1 MSKLVVRVKILPFDA
16 ETNLD
21 EVSKSLSKTV
31 PSGMELN
38 AVSKEPV
45 AFGLYSLLT
54 DFILDDS
61 EGQMDK
67 LEDFLGKT
75 QGVGQFEV
83 VTMSRR
89 SGTDKVNIAP
99 NILHLGTL

>member
-1 MSKLVVRVKILPFDA
+1 MSKLVVRVKILPSEA

-21 EVSKSLSKTV
+21 EVSKLLGETI
-31 PSGMELN
+31 PSGIELN
-38 AVSKEPV
+38 AVSKQPV
-45 AFGLYSLLT
+45 AFGLYSLLI

-67 LEDFLGKT
+67 LDDFLGRT
-75 QGVGQFEV
+75 DGVGQFEV

-89 SGTDKVNIAP
+89 SVQIK
-99 NILHLGTL
+99 

>member
-1 MSKLVVRVKILPFDA
+1 MSRLVVRVKILPSDA

-21 EVSKSLSKTV
+21 EVSKSLTDTI

-38 AVSKEPV
+38 SVTKEPV
-45 AFGLYSLLT
+45 AFGLFSLLI
-54 DFILDDS
+54 DFIMDDS

-67 LEDFLGKT
+67 LEHFLEST
-75 QGVGQFEV
+75 HGVGQFEV

-89 SGTDKVNIAP
+89 SVQIK
-99 NILHLGTL
+99 

>member
-1 MSKLVVRVKILPFDA
+1 MSKLVIRVKILPSDA

-21 EVSKSLSKTV
+21 AVLKSLSESM
-31 PSGMELN
+31 PERIELN

-45 AFGLYSLLT
+45 AFGLFSLLA
-54 DFILDDS
+54 DFILDDA

-75 QGVGQFEV
+75 EGIGQFEV

-89 SGTDKVNIAP
+89 SVQIK
-99 NILHLGTL
+99 

>member
-1 MSKLVVRVKILPFDA
+1 MSKLVVRVKILPSDA

-21 EVSKSLSKTV
+21 EVSKSLSEAI

-54 DFILDDS
+54 DFILEDS

-67 LEDFLGKT
+67 LEDFLRRTG
-75 QGVGQFEV
+75 GVGQFEV

-89 SGTDKVNIAP
+89 SVQIK
-99 NILHLGTL
+99 

>member
-1 MSKLVVRVKILPFDA
+1 MSKLVVRVKVLQADA

-21 EVSKSLSKTV
+21 AVSKSLSESIR
-31 PSGMELN
+31 SGMELN
-38 AVSKEPV
+38 AISKQPV
-45 AFGLYSLLT
+45 AFGLFSLLI

-67 LEDFLGKT
+67 LEDFLGRT
-75 QGVGQFEV
+75 EGVGQFEV

-89 SGTDKVNIAP
+89 SVQIK
-99 NILHLGTL
+99 

>member
-1 MSKLVVRVKILPFDA
+1 MSRLVVRVKILPSDA

-21 EVSKSLSKTV
+21 EVSKSLSETI

-38 AVSKEPV
+38 SVTKEPV
-45 AFGLYSLLT
+45 AFGLFSLLI
-54 DFILDDS
+54 DFIMDDS

-67 LEDFLGKT
+67 LEHYLEST

-89 SGTDKVNIAP
+89 SVQIK
-99 NILHLGTL
+99 